1 MEDEYNIEEISSDQ
15 LAEEFT
21 DDVNNDDV
29 IAKDE
34 VNEFNDSKKIK
45 GITKF
50 IVFAVVL
57 TGSLLVAGSIALD
70 FSSSLVTTAE
80 IAVFEIEATINTI
93 SYRIIVDDMDANYL
107 TLNVYNRFTNRK
119 DEIILGQNEGIFEN
133 LASNMTYNIDL
144 LENGAI
150 VKSSKITTK

>member
-21 DDVNNDDV
+21 ADVNNDDAIV
-29 IAKDE
+29 KDE
-34 VNEFNDSKKIK
+34 VNEFNEAKKIK

-50 IVFAVVL
+50 IVIAAVS

-80 IAVFEIEATINTI
+80 IAVFEIDATINTI

>member
-21 DDVNNDDV
+21 ADVNNDDA

-45 GITKF
+45 DITKF
-50 IVFAVVL
+50 IVIAAVS
-57 TGSLLVAGSIALD
+57 TGSLLVAGSIVLD